1 MRKLPTVSLD
11 NRPRSRKRRVVGFLV
26 ITLLLVLS
34 PVIYESSIVV
44 AARWQGL
51 FGVYPNVRT
60 PVLDAITDNYQMAT
74 YDMKQWTR
82 SIFHRTP
89 WKSSYV
95 IPIAIIFTGSL
106 AMLMRK

>member
-1 MRKLPTVSLD
+1 MRKLSTVSID
-11 NRPRSRKRRVVGFLV
+11 NRPRSRRMRVVGFLL

-34 PVIYESSIVV
+34 PVIYESTLVV

-51 FGVYPNVRT
+51 FGTYPNVRT
-60 PVLDAITDNYQMAT
+60 PVLDVIGDNYRIAT
-74 YDMKQWTR
+74 YDLKQWSR

-89 WKSSYV
+89 WKTSYV